1 LPPSDLDRRRVLAAF
16 RRLGFTE
23 VGEGG
28 DHAILT
34 NPDSPSHVVILRH
47 ARIHRATI
55 RGELRRVGLAVE
67 EFLDAY

>member
-1 LPPSDLDRRRVLAAF
+1 LLPSDLDRRCVLAAF

-23 VGEGG
+23 VREGG
-28 DHAILT
+28 NHTILT
-34 NPDSPSHVVILRH
+34 NPDSPGHVVIPRH

-55 RGELRRVGLAVE
+55 RGELRRIGVSVE